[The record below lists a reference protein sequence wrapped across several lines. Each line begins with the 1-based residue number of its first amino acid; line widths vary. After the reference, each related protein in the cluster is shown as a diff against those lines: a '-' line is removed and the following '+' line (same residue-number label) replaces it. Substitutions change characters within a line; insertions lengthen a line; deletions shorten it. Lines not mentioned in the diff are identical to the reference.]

1 MENSTKVISAL
12 AIGLVAGAALGVLF
26 APASGRD
33 TRRKIGHKVSE
44 LKEDLV
50 DNFEKGKEK
59 FNSFKDD
66 VARKASDLKER
77 AFGKME
83 DLRETAERK
92 VDEMKDSAEKMRN
105 KTSSHS
111 N

>member
-1 MENSTKVISAL
+1 MENSKKVISAL

-33 TRRKIGHKVSE
+33 TRRKIGHKVSD
-44 LKEDLV
+44 LKEDLA

-59 FNSFKDD
+59 FNNFKDE
-66 VARKASDLKER
+66 VSKKVSDLKEK

-92 VDEMKDSAEKMRN
+92 VDDLKESAEKMRN
-105 KTSSHS
+105 KTSTHS